1 MVHKFMANRNRRR
14 LVIGGALGAASSP
27 FRALAQGLAAP
38 AVRVIVPQ
46 TPGTT
51 PDLIARLLAPRL
63 QARLDQPFVVENRV
77 GASGAI
83 GAELVARSA
92 PDGRTIM
99 VTVSTICIY
108 PHFYP
113 DLSFD
118 VLKSF
123 QPITRVASSSMAL
136 AVHKSVPVSNVQEFI
151 AYVMTRPGK
160 LNYASA
166 GNGTHH
172 HLCMELLKQQARLDI
187 VHIPYKGSAGAN
199 TDLIAGVIPTM
210 FTPVQVALPMLKAGQ
225 IKVLGQSLLERHPLF
240 PDIPSLNEQGVKGYD
255 VDIWISVWGPAG
267 LPGNIVARINAE
279 IRDIVNQPDIR
290 ETFVKQGL
298 IASVTTPEELAQ
310 ITRTEYHMWG
320 RLVREAKIKFD

>member
-1 MVHKFMANRNRRR
+1 MEQRHMPSRNRRR
-14 LVIGGALGAASSP
+14 LVIGAALGAAGLP
-27 FRALAQGLAAP
+27 FGALAQGSSRLS
-38 AVRVIVPQ
+38 VHVIVPQ

-51 PDLIARLLAPRL
+51 PDLIARLLAPKL
-63 QARLDQPFVVENRV
+63 QARFDQPFVVENRA

-83 GAELVARSA
+83 GAEMVAKAA
-92 PDGRTIM
+92 PDGRTLM

-113 DLSFD
+113 NLSFD

-151 AYVMTRPGK
+151 AYVRARPGK
-160 LNYASA
+160 LNYGSA

-172 HLCMELLKQQARLDI
+172 HLCMELLKQREGLDI
-187 VHIPYKGSAGAN
+187 VHVPYKGSAGAN
-199 TDLIAGVIPTM
+199 TDLIAGVIPAM

-225 IKVLGQSLLERHPLF
+225 IKVLGQTLLERHPLY

-255 VDIWISVWGPAG
+255 VAIWISAWGPAG
-267 LPGNIVARINAE
+267 LPANIVAADNAE
-279 IRDIVNQPDIR
+279 IRNIVEQPDIR
-290 ETFVKQGL
+290 QTFVKQGL

-310 ITRTEYHMWG
+310 VTRAEYQMWG
-320 RLVREAKIKFD
+320 KLIREVKIKFD